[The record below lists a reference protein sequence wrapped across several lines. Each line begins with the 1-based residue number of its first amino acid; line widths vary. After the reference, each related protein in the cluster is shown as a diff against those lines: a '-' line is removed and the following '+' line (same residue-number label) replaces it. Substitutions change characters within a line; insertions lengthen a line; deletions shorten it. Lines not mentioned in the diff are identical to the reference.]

1 MKTIE
6 EILVKLVSEGLTI
19 NQEGFCYSGDV
30 DNIIYRYVRG
40 KEL

>member
-6 EILVKLVSEGLTI
+6 EMLVKLVSEGLTI
-19 NQEGFCYSGDV
+19 NQERFCCSGDV
-30 DNIIYRYVRG
+30 NNIIYRYLRG